1 MAANKKRK
9 QKPEPE
15 AFATWLTQRMRILGS
30 KNSDIAEATGV
41 TGPAV
46 SLWRTGVN
54 VPDNDRIA
62 PLAEALKVPEETLLI
77 KLGRLQPREGLN
89 PAWDDYISRVQA
101 AGPDA
106 ERVVFALIDAYL
118 LAIDQG

>member
-1 MAANKKRK
+1 MAAKKRSGK
-9 QKPEPE
+9 AVQDSETFPI
-15 AFATWLTQRMRILGS
+15 WLVKRMGVLGL

-54 VPDNDRIA
+54 VPDVDRMA
-62 PLAEALKVPEETLLI
+62 ALAEILRVPPETILLKLHKLVPRDT
-77 KLGRLQPREGLN
+77 LN

-118 LAIDQG
+118 LATS